1 MAASIHRT
9 KDETMKYKTLEV
21 ATVHGVSV
29 IWMNRPEVRN
39 AFNET
44 MIAELTQAFRAAD
57 ADPGLRAVVLAGHGP
72 AFCAGADLNWMKK
85 MSGYNEKENR
95 ADAMGL
101 ATMLNTIY
109 MMKKPTVA
117 RVHGAAFA
125 GGMGLVAACDIAVA
139 AQEAEFCLS
148 EVKLGLTAATISPYV
163 VAAMGE
169 RHARRYFLSAERFTA
184 AEAFR
189 IGLVHDLATTEELDA
204 SVNTLLSRLL
214 EASPAAIAASKEL
227 IRRVAHGAIDP
238 DMIADT
244 AARIAA
250 ARASADGKEGVRS
263 FLEKRKP
270 SWAEIKTQDTKEP
283 KAKKTRASKR

>member
-1 MAASIHRT
+1 
-9 KDETMKYKTLEV
+9 MKYQTLQLT
-21 ATVHGVSV
+21 AQHGVGV

-44 MIAELTQAFRAAD
+44 MIAELTQAFQSAD
-57 ADPGLRAVVLAGHGP
+57 ADRNVRAVVLAGHGP
-72 AFCAGADLNWMKK
+72 AFCAGADLNWMKR
-85 MSGYNEKENR
+85 MSGYSLKENR

-101 ATMLNTIY
+101 AAMMNTIY

-117 RVHGAAFA
+117 RVHGSAFA
-125 GGMGLVAACDIAVA
+125 GGMGLVAACDIAIA

-148 EVKLGLTAATISPYV
+148 EVKLGLNAATISPYV

-169 RHARRYFLSAERFTA
+169 RHARRYFLTAERFSA

-189 IGLVHDLATTEELDA
+189 IGLVHDLATMEELDA
-204 SVNTLLSRLL
+204 SVNTLLGHLL
-214 EASPAAIAASKEL
+214 AASPAAIAASKEL
-227 IRRVAHGAIDP
+227 IRSVARAPIDQK
-238 DMIADT
+238 MIADT

-250 ARASADGKEGVRS
+250 ARASADGKEGIRS

-270 SWAEIKTQDTKEP
+270 VWAMTETAASG
-283 KAKKTRASKR
+283 AKKQTTRSRKK

>member
-1 MAASIHRT
+1 
-9 KDETMKYKTLEV
+9 MKYENLEISV
-21 ATVHGVSV
+21 QSGVCV

-44 MIAELTQAFRAAD
+44 MIAELTRAYQSAD
-57 ADPGLRAVVLAGHGP
+57 ADPGVRAVVLAGRGP

-85 MSGYNEKENR
+85 MAGYSMEENR
-95 ADAMGL
+95 ADAMAL

-109 MMKKPTVA
+109 LMKKPTVA
-117 RVHGAAFA
+117 RVHGPAFA
-125 GGMGLVAACDIAVA
+125 GGMGLVAASDIAMA
-139 AQEAEFCLS
+139 ADEAEFCLS

-169 RHARRYFLSAERFTA
+169 RSARRYFLSAERFSA
-184 AEAFR
+184 VEAFR
-189 IGLVHDLATTEELDA
+189 IGLVHDIVPATQLDA
-204 SVNTLLSRLL
+204 SVDALLANLL
-214 EASPAAIAASKEL
+214 AASPAAIAASKEL
-227 IRRVAHGAIDP
+227 IRSVAHGPIDQ

-250 ARASADGKEGVRS
+250 ARASDDGKEGIRS

-270 SWAEIKTQDTKEP
+270 SWAQ
-283 KAKKTRASKR
+283 TR

>member
-1 MAASIHRT
+1 
-9 KDETMKYKTLEV
+9 MKYKTLQL
-21 ATVHGVSV
+21 AAQHGVGL

-44 MIAELTQAFRAAD
+44 MIAELTRAFKAAD
-57 ADPGLRAVVLAGHGP
+57 ADPDLRAVVLAGNGP
-72 AFCAGADLNWMKK
+72 AFCAGADLNWMKR
-85 MSGYNEKENR
+85 MAGYSLEQNR

-101 ATMLNTIY
+101 AAMFNTIY

-125 GGMGLVAACDIAVA
+125 GGVGLVAACDIAVA

-148 EVKLGLTAATISPYV
+148 EVKLGLTAATIGPYV

-189 IGLVHDLATTEELDA
+189 IGLVHDIVPMAELDA
-204 SVNTLLSRLL
+204 AVNALLGHLFL
-214 EASPAAIAASKEL
+214 ASPAAITASKEL
-227 IRRVAHGAIDP
+227 VRAVARAPIDQE
-238 DMIADT
+238 MIADT

-250 ARASADGKEGVRS
+250 ARTSADGKEGIRS

-270 SWAEIKTQDTKEP
+270 AWGEIKTQTTKTAKVR
-283 KAKKTRASKR
+283 KAKASGR

>member
-1 MAASIHRT
+1 
-9 KDETMKYKTLEV
+9 MKYATLEI
-21 ATVHGVSV
+21 AARQGVSV

-57 ADPGLRAVVLAGHGP
+57 ADQNVRAVVLAGRGP

-85 MSGYNEKENR
+85 MSGYSLEENH

-101 ATMLNTIY
+101 AAMLNTIY
-109 MMKKPTVA
+109 MTKKPTVA
-117 RVHGAAFA
+117 RVHGPAFA

-139 AQEAEFCLS
+139 AEEAEFCLT

-169 RHARRYFLSAERFTA
+169 RQARRYFLTAERFSA
-184 AEAFR
+184 AEALR
-189 IGLVHDLATTEELDA
+189 IGLVHQLAAVAELDT
-204 SVNTLLSRLL
+204 SVDALLAQLL
-214 EASPAAIAASKEL
+214 AASPAAIAASKEL
-227 IRRVAHGAIDP
+227 IRSVARGAIGQ

-250 ARASADGKEGVRS
+250 ARTSPDGKEGIGS

-270 SWAEIKTQDTKEP
+270 SWSRP
-283 KAKKTRASKR
+283 R

>member
-1 MAASIHRT
+1 
-9 KDETMKYKTLEV
+9 MKYKTLEILV
-21 ATVHGVSV
+21 RQSVGV

-44 MIAELTQAFRAAD
+44 MIAELTQAFQAAD
-57 ADPGLRAVVLAGHGP
+57 ADKSIRAVVLAGHGP

-85 MSGYNEKENR
+85 MSGYTLRENQ
-95 ADAMGL
+95 ADAMSL
-101 ATMLNTIY
+101 AAMLNTIY

-117 RVHGAAFA
+117 RVHGPAFA
-125 GGMGLVAACDIAVA
+125 GGMGLVAACDIAIA

-189 IGLVHDLATTEELDA
+189 IGLVHDLATMEELDA
-204 SVNTLLSRLL
+204 SVNTLLGHLL
-214 EASPAAIAASKEL
+214 AASPAAIAASKEL
-227 IRRVAHGAIDP
+227 IRAVARAPIEQKL
-238 DMIADT
+238 IADT

-250 ARASADGKEGVRS
+250 ARASADGKEGIRS

-270 SWAEIKTQDTKEP
+270 SWAETKPQDAKGSKAS
-283 KAKKTRASKR
+283 KAKAGKR

>member
-1 MAASIHRT
+1 
-9 KDETMKYKTLEV
+9 MKYATLEI
-21 ATVHGVSV
+21 AARHGISV

-57 ADPGLRAVVLAGHGP
+57 ADQDVRALVLAGRGP

-85 MSGYNEKENR
+85 MSGYSLEQNH

-117 RVHGAAFA
+117 RVHGPAFA

-139 AQEAEFCLS
+139 VEAAEFCLS
-148 EVKLGLTAATISPYV
+148 EVKLGLTASTISPYV

-169 RHARRYFLSAERFTA
+169 RQARRYFLTAERFSA
-184 AEAFR
+184 AEALR
-189 IGLVHDLATTEELDA
+189 IGLVHQLAAMAELDT
-204 SVNTLLSRLL
+204 SVDTLLAHLL
-214 EASPAAIAASKEL
+214 AASPAAIAGSKEL
-227 IRRVAHGAIDP
+227 IRSVARGAIGQN
-238 DMIADT
+238 MIADT

-250 ARASADGKEGVRS
+250 ARTSPDGKEGIRS

-270 SWAEIKTQDTKEP
+270 SWSRP
-283 KAKKTRASKR
+283 R

>member
-1 MAASIHRT
+1 
-9 KDETMKYKTLEV
+9 MKYETLRVDVDKGV
-21 ATVHGVSV
+21 AT
-29 IWMNRPEVRN
+29 IRMNRPEVRN
-39 AFNET
+39 AFNEA
-44 MIAELTQAFRAAD
+44 MIDELARAFQAVDAD
-57 ADPGLRAVVLAGHGP
+57 AAVRAVVLAGEGP

-85 MSGYNEKENR
+85 MSGYSMEENR

-139 AQEAEFCLS
+139 SDGAEFCLS

-169 RHARRYFLSAERFTA
+169 RCARRHFLTAERFSA

-189 IGLVHDLATTEELDA
+189 IGLVHDIVPAEQLDA
-204 SVNTLLSRLL
+204 SVDALLGHLL
-214 EASPAAIAASKEL
+214 AASPAAIAASKEL
-227 IRRVAHGAIDP
+227 IRSVAHGAIDA
-238 DMIADT
+238 DMIAGT

-250 ARASADGKEGVRS
+250 ARASADGKEGIRA

-270 SWAEIKTQDTKEP
+270 AWTEP
-283 KAKKTRASKR
+283 PH

>member
-1 MAASIHRT
+1 MNH
-9 KDETMKYKTLEV
+9 ETLQIAV
-21 ATVHGVSV
+21 DGGVGV

-57 ADPGLRAVVLAGHGP
+57 ADQSVRAVVLAGRGP

-85 MSGYNEKENR
+85 MSGYSLEENH

-101 ATMLNTIY
+101 AAMLNTIY

-117 RVHGAAFA
+117 RVHGPAFA

-139 AQEAEFCLS
+139 VEEAEFCLS
-148 EVKLGLTAATISPYV
+148 EVKLGLTASTISPYV

-169 RHARRYFLSAERFTA
+169 RQARRYFLTAERFSA
-184 AEAFR
+184 AEALR
-189 IGLVHDLATTEELDA
+189 IGLVHKLVAIAELDTG
-204 SVNTLLSRLL
+204 VDTLVAHLL
-214 EASPAAIAASKEL
+214 AASPAAIASSKEL
-227 IRRVAHGAIDP
+227 IRSVARGAIEH

-250 ARASADGKEGVRS
+250 ARTSPDGKEGISS

-270 SWAEIKTQDTKEP
+270 SWSRP
-283 KAKKTRASKR
+283 R

>member
-1 MAASIHRT
+1 
-9 KDETMKYKTLEV
+9 MKYENLEISV
-21 ATVHGVSV
+21 QTGVSV

-44 MIAELTQAFRAAD
+44 MIAELTRAYQSAD
-57 ADPGLRAVVLAGHGP
+57 ADPGVRAVVLAGRGP

-85 MSGYNEKENR
+85 MSGYSMEENR

-117 RVHGAAFA
+117 RVHGPAFA
-125 GGMGLVAACDIAVA
+125 GGMGLVAASDIAVA
-139 AQEAEFCLS
+139 ADEAEFCLS

-169 RHARRYFLSAERFTA
+169 RSARRYFLSAERFSA
-184 AEAFR
+184 AEALR
-189 IGLVHDLATTEELDA
+189 IGLVHDIVPATQLDA
-204 SVNTLLSRLL
+204 SVDALLAHLL
-214 EASPAAIAASKEL
+214 AASPAAIAASKEL
-227 IRRVAHGAIDP
+227 IRSVARGPIDQ
-238 DMIADT
+238 DMIAGT

-250 ARASADGKEGVRS
+250 ARASDDGKEGIRS

-270 SWAEIKTQDTKEP
+270 SWTQ
-283 KAKKTRASKR
+283 AR

>member
-1 MAASIHRT
+1 
-9 KDETMKYKTLEV
+9 MKYETLQL
-21 ATVHGVSV
+21 AAQHGVGV

-44 MIAELTQAFRAAD
+44 MIAELTHAFRAAD
-57 ADPGLRAVVLAGHGP
+57 ADPNLRAVVLAGRGP

-85 MSGYNEKENR
+85 MSGYGLKENQ

-101 ATMLNTIY
+101 AAMLNTIY
-109 MMKKPTVA
+109 MMAKPTVA
-117 RVHGAAFA
+117 RVHGPAFA
-125 GGMGLVAACDIAVA
+125 GGMGLVAACDIAIA

-148 EVKLGLTAATISPYV
+148 EVKLGLTAATIGPYV

-189 IGLVHDLATTEELDA
+189 IGLVHDLATMEGLDA
-204 SVNTLLSRLL
+204 SVNALLAHLLS
-214 EASPAAIAASKEL
+214 ASPGAIASSKEL
-227 IRRVAHGAIDP
+227 IRAVARAPIDQK
-238 DMIADT
+238 MVADT

-250 ARASADGKEGVRS
+250 ARASADGKEGIRS

-270 SWAEIKTQDTKEP
+270 AWAEIKARSTAGAKAR
-283 KAKKTRASKR
+283 KAKASKR

>member
-1 MAASIHRT
+1 
-9 KDETMKYKTLEV
+9 MKYKTLQI
-21 ATVHGVSV
+21 AAQHGVGV
-29 IWMNRPEVRN
+29 IWMNRPETRN

-44 MIAELTQAFRAAD
+44 MVAELTQAFKAAD
-57 ADPGLRAVVLAGHGP
+57 ADLALRAVVLAGHGP

-85 MSGYNEKENR
+85 MSGYSLRENH
-95 ADAMGL
+95 ADAMVL
-101 ATMLNTIY
+101 AEMLNTIY

-148 EVKLGLTAATISPYV
+148 EVKLGLTAATIGPYV
-163 VAAMGE
+163 VAAIGE
-169 RHARRYFLSAERFTA
+169 RHSRRYFLSAERFTA

-189 IGLVHDLATTEELDA
+189 IGLVHDIVPMAELDA
-204 SVNTLLSRLL
+204 SINALLGHLFA
-214 EASPAAIAASKEL
+214 ASPAAIAASKDL
-227 IRRVAHGAIDP
+227 IRSVAHGAIDQ
-238 DMIADT
+238 DMIAGT

-250 ARASADGKEGVRS
+250 ARASADGKEGIRA

-270 SWAEIKTQDTKEP
+270 SWAEIKTRSTENTQ
-283 KAKKTRASKR
+283 AKKARAGRR

>member
-1 MAASIHRT
+1 
-9 KDETMKYKTLEV
+9 MKYENLEISIQM
-21 ATVHGVSV
+21 GVCV

-44 MIAELTQAFRAAD
+44 MIAELTRAYQSAD
-57 ADPGLRAVVLAGHGP
+57 ADPGVRAVVLAGRGP

-85 MSGYNEKENR
+85 MSGYSMEENH

-101 ATMLNTIY
+101 AAMLNTIY

-117 RVHGAAFA
+117 RVHGPAFA
-125 GGMGLVAACDIAVA
+125 GGMGLVAASDIAVA
-139 AQEAEFCLS
+139 AGEAEFCLS

-169 RHARRYFLSAERFTA
+169 RSARRYFLSAERFSA
-184 AEAFR
+184 AEALR
-189 IGLVHDLATTEELDA
+189 IGLVHDIVPATQLDA
-204 SVNTLLSRLL
+204 KVDALLAHLL
-214 EASPAAIAASKEL
+214 AASPAAIAASKEL
-227 IRRVAHGAIDP
+227 IRSVARGPIDQ
-238 DMIADT
+238 DMIAGT

-250 ARASADGKEGVRS
+250 ARASDDGKEGIRS

-270 SWAEIKTQDTKEP
+270 SWTQ
-283 KAKKTRASKR
+283 AR

>member
-1 MAASIHRT
+1 MNY
-9 KDETMKYKTLEV
+9 ETLEV
-21 ATVHGVSV
+21 KIENGVGTV
-29 IWMNRPEVRN
+29 WMNRPEVRN

-57 ADPGLRAVVLAGHGP
+57 SDPDVRAVVLAGHGP

-85 MSGYNEKENR
+85 MSGYSPEENR

-109 MMKKPTVA
+109 LMQKPTLA
-117 RVHGAAFA
+117 RVHGPAFA

-139 AQEAEFCLS
+139 AEAAEFCLS

-169 RHARRYFLSAERFTA
+169 RHARRYFLTAERFSA

-189 IGLVHDLATTEELDA
+189 IGLVHELVPAAQLDA
-204 SVNTLLSRLL
+204 TLNALL
-214 EASPAAIAASKEL
+214 GNLLAASPAAIAASKAL
-227 IRRVAHGAIDP
+227 IRRVAHGAVDQ

-250 ARASADGKEGVRS
+250 ARASADGKEGMRA

-270 SWAEIKTQDTKEP
+270 AWNETK
-283 KAKKTRASKR
+283 ASKR

>member
-1 MAASIHRT
+1 
-9 KDETMKYKTLEV
+9 MKYKTLQL
-21 ATVHGVSV
+21 ATQHGVCV

-57 ADPGLRAVVLAGHGP
+57 ADNDIRAVVLAGHGP

-85 MSGYNEKENR
+85 MSGYSLRENH
-95 ADAMGL
+95 ADAIAL
-101 ATMLNTIY
+101 AAMLNAIY
-109 MMKKPTVA
+109 MMEKPTVA
-117 RVHGAAFA
+117 RVHGPAFA
-125 GGMGLVAACDIAVA
+125 GGMGLVAACDIAIA

-148 EVKLGLTAATISPYV
+148 EVKLGLTAATIGPYV

-169 RHARRYFLSAERFTA
+169 RYARRYFLTAERFTA

-189 IGLVHDLATTEELDA
+189 IGLVHDLALMQELDA
-204 SVNTLLSRLL
+204 KINELLGQLL
-214 EASPAAIAASKEL
+214 AASPAAIAASKEL
-227 IRRVAHGAIDP
+227 IRAVARAPIDQK
-238 DMIADT
+238 MIADT

-250 ARASADGKEGVRS
+250 ARASTDGKEGIRS

-270 SWAEIKTQDTKEP
+270 AWTEIKAQDAKEP
-283 KAKKTRASKR
+283 KARNTKASKR

>member
-1 MAASIHRT
+1 
-9 KDETMKYKTLEV
+9 MKYRTLEV
-21 ATVHGVSV
+21 AAVHGVSV

-85 MSGYNEKENR
+85 MAAYSPEENR

-101 ATMLNTIY
+101 ASMLNTIY

-117 RVHGAAFA
+117 RVHGPAFA
-125 GGMGLVAACDIAVA
+125 GGMGLVAACDIAIA

-270 SWAEIKTQDTKEP
+270 AWTEIEAQGAKEA
-283 KAKKTRASKR
+283 KAKKTKASKR

>member
-1 MAASIHRT
+1 MNH
-9 KDETMKYKTLEV
+9 ETLQIAV
-21 ATVHGVSV
+21 DGGVGV

-57 ADPGLRAVVLAGHGP
+57 ADQSVRAVVLAGRGP

-85 MSGYNEKENR
+85 MSGYSLEENH

-101 ATMLNTIY
+101 AAMLNTIY

-117 RVHGAAFA
+117 RVHGPAFA

-139 AQEAEFCLS
+139 VEEAEFCLS
-148 EVKLGLTAATISPYV
+148 EVKLGLTASTISPYV

-169 RHARRYFLSAERFTA
+169 RQARRYFLTAERFSA
-184 AEAFR
+184 AEALC
-189 IGLVHDLATTEELDA
+189 IGLVHKLVAISELDT
-204 SVNTLLSRLL
+204 SVDTLVAHLL
-214 EASPAAIAASKEL
+214 AASPAAIAASKEL
-227 IRRVAHGAIDP
+227 IRSVARGAIEQ

-250 ARASADGKEGVRS
+250 ARTSPDGKEGIRS

-270 SWAEIKTQDTKEP
+270 SWSRP
-283 KAKKTRASKR
+283 R

>member
-1 MAASIHRT
+1 
-9 KDETMKYKTLEV
+9 MKYKTLEIV
-21 ATVHGVSV
+21 ARHGVGV

-44 MIAELTQAFRAAD
+44 MVAELTQAFKAAD
-57 ADPGLRAVVLAGHGP
+57 ADKNLRAVVLAGQGP

-85 MSGYNEKENR
+85 ISGYSLKQNH

-109 MMKKPTVA
+109 MMQKPTVA
-117 RVHGAAFA
+117 RVHGPAFA

-148 EVKLGLTAATISPYV
+148 EVKLGLTAATIGPYV

-169 RHARRYFLSAERFTA
+169 RHARRYFLTAERFTA

-189 IGLVHDLATTEELDA
+189 IGLVHDIAPMAELDA
-204 SVNTLLSRLL
+204 SVNALLGHLVA
-214 EASPAAIAASKEL
+214 ASPSAIAASKEL
-227 IRRVAHGAIDP
+227 IRAVARAPIDQK
-238 DMIADT
+238 MIADT
-244 AARIAA
+244 ATRIAA
-250 ARASADGKEGVRS
+250 ARASADGKEGIRA

-270 SWAEIKTQDTKEP
+270 AWTRIESTETSAKTKTTRSR
-283 KAKKTRASKR
+283 KK